1 MQRSEYVRNMNSNYE
16 RILLEEKPDEK
27 RYQYCMISKGGI
39 KGLLSCS
46 LRYID
51 DLAYLYY
58 DITSM
63 QNVEQLCSKKI
74 ITRNW
79 MKNFLWSM
87 QQVNIG
93 LARFL
98 LDDRNI
104 IWHPEHMFQDLEREE
119 FSFLYIPYFDGECG
133 FLKLIEFLIDHIDYD
148 DEVLVEYIYKMHEQY
163 EFLGTIYLQEQI
175 FIDAKVLDQPQ
186 TITSILNNNIVES
199 LLGEME
205 SIEVDNVNTE
215 NENTFNELE
224 ERKTEKRGLLHLLD
238 GRRKKYKLEKA
249 RIQQNTDKYEE
260 EFALVC
266 EEPAYEADEYGKTV
280 YIEETEREEPIV
292 RRLYT
297 SEGKCIVSLT
307 KPSFLIGK
315 KKEEV
320 DIVLQDA
327 SVSRIHAKITQENG
341 KFFIEDINSTNG
353 TFKNGLR
360 LQPYEKRVLESED
373 EIKFGKTIF
382 IYR

>member
-1 MQRSEYVRNMNSNYE
+1 MLQSEYIRNMNSNYE
-16 RILLEEKPDEK
+16 RVLLEEKPDEK

-74 ITRNW
+74 ITRSW

-87 QQVNIG
+87 QQVNLG
-93 LARFL
+93 LTRFL

-104 IWHPEHMFQDLEREE
+104 IWHPEHMFQDLEKEE
-119 FSFLYIPYFDGECG
+119 FFFLYIPYFDGECG

-163 EFLGTIYLQEQI
+163 EFLGSIYLQEQI
-175 FIDAKVLDQPQ
+175 FIDAKVLEQPQ
-186 TITSILNNNIVES
+186 TIASLSNNNIAES
-199 LLGEME
+199 LLGELE
-205 SIEVDNVNTE
+205 SIEIDNVNTE
-215 NENTFNELE
+215 NDDVFNQLE
-224 ERKTEKRGLLHLLD
+224 ERKEEKRGLLHLLD

-249 RIQQNTDKYEE
+249 RLQQSADNYEG

-280 YIEETEREEPIV
+280 YIEESEKEEPII

-297 SEGKCIVSLT
+297 REGKCIVSLT

-341 KFFIEDINSTNG
+341 MFYVEDINSTNG

-373 EIKFGKTIF
+373 EIKFGKTVF
-382 IYR
+382 VYR

>member
-1 MQRSEYVRNMNSNYE
+1 MQQSEYIRNMNSNYE

-87 QQVNIG
+87 QQVNLG
-93 LARFL
+93 LTRFL

-104 IWHPEHMFQDLEREE
+104 IWHPEHMFQDLEKEE
-119 FSFLYIPYFDGECG
+119 FFFLYIPYFDGECG

-186 TITSILNNNIVES
+186 TITSISNNNIVES
-199 LLGEME
+199 LLGEKE
-205 SIEVDNVNTE
+205 SIEENNVN
-215 NENTFNELE
+215 NEGVILFNELE

-249 RIQQNTDKYEE
+249 RILQNADINEE
-260 EFALVC
+260 ELALVC

-280 YIEETEREEPIV
+280 YIEESEREEPIV

-297 SEGKCIVSLT
+297 NEGKCIVSLT

-341 KFFIEDINSTNG
+341 KFYIEDINSTNG

-360 LQPYEKRVLESED
+360 LQPYEKRVLEGED
-373 EIKFGKTIF
+373 EIKFGRTIF
-382 IYR
+382 VFR